1 MNFARTVIRLCS
13 SFRSYREVRDLPVT
27 SSVRYLL
34 KLMAV
39 LALVLMAGFFVP
51 WAIEGCNK
59 FVQRFDNGR
68 PAFFLRDGHVITSAQ
83 QPARWG
89 DADLLFILDTTGKVT
104 KPDPTALRGILF
116 ATDSFAFWANTTN
129 APNAAVFSREQNLAG
144 FPDGTVNGDYIR
156 HLVTASLWLAVPFLW
171 VLLILAGTLT
181 CLLQA
186 YLFSIA
192 ASFLERGMPSP
203 IHMNQLLNIA
213 IHAVTPAAIIVT
225 AYTAMRLENLDLW
238 LIYVLAY
245 GIFLIGATKA
255 CRDKTAAE
263 ASRKDD
269 WL

>member
-13 SFRSYREVRDLPVT
+13 SFWSYRDVRDLPVT

-68 PAFFLRDGHVITSAQ
+68 PAFFVRDGHVITSAQ

-129 APNAAVFSREQNLAG
+129 APNATVFNREQKLAG

-171 VLLILAGTLT
+171 VLLILVGTLT

-225 AYTAMRLENLDLW
+225 AYAAMRLENLDLW
-238 LIYVLAY
+238 LIYLVAY
-245 GIFLIGATKA
+245 GIFLIGATNA
-255 CRDKTAAE
+255 CRDRTAAE
-263 ASRKDD
+263 PREND
-269 WL
+269 LL